1 MADELLE
8 NADLAELN
16 RLLQRL
22 QMLQS
27 EPLWTVNDVAEF
39 LRISPRHLRERIMAI
54 DSEFPRPI
62 HLPAEKGQGAQR
74 WQPAQIRQWLASTA
88 RKSGAGFPCR

>member
-1 MADELLE
+1 MAIELLE
-8 NADLAELN
+8 NANITELN
-16 RLLQRL
+16 RLLQEL
-22 QMLQS
+22 QTLQN
-27 EPLWTVNDVAEF
+27 EPLWTAQDVAAF